1 MSRAPTLWTT
11 LRDFSAV
18 VLVCIFGAIALFALV
33 ERAHAGGSPPPGYDY
48 GYDGD
53 YPPSPRAAWSA
64 CTPDVRRYCPNVPPG
79 GGRILSCLAGNKDR
93 LTLACHDALARAWAY
108 YRR

>member
-1 MSRAPTLWTT
+1 MSRPPTLWTT

-18 VLVCIFGAIALFALV
+18 VIVCIAGAVALDAFIN
-33 ERAHAGGSPPPGYDY
+33 RAHAESLPPPAFDAYRPGP
-48 GYDGD
+48 GPG
-53 YPPSPRAAWSA
+53 PRPAWTA
-64 CTPDVRRYCPNVPPG
+64 CEPDVRRYCPNVLPG

-93 LTLACHDALARAWAY
+93 LTFGCRDALIRVWAY